1 MNLTEYVKVKYKN
14 DTQWF
19 VEEVASFPNQS
30 RIQSVIANK
39 DYLAGHHDILKRPN
53 YKYNGQ
59 VVEPR
64 RIVLN
69 LAKQILN
76 FQNAYLLK
84 NGVTITGQEDIAK
97 KFNEVSK
104 TGKYFLHNQK
114 VLDRM
119 LKFGECA
126 EYVYMEKGKIKSK
139 VIDPS
144 EYTPVFNR
152 HNQLISLIEHYVFD
166 GIQYYTV
173 YDEEKVQEWS
183 NEGGRMVLITQHASL
198 TGLPVLYVLDGEYG
212 NTDARSDLDNWK
224 TILDQ
229 MEDIVSRYTDN
240 FYKFMQPIP
249 VMVGQQLK
257 SSLDKEI
264 VGQGINLDDGA
275 DFKMVS
281 PKTDSASFKILFN
294 TLQQSL
300 LDISS
305 TPAVSM
311 GKSDISN
318 LSEVSI
324 KLLFSLADV
333 AAGINETF
341 LKRGLFDRYEKIRT
355 LLEYQ
360 GFTMTNESFYSI
372 DFVFEYNLPANQKEI
387 IDNLKT
393 LREIGGYSV
402 ESLIEKN
409 PYVKDASMELDRLAK
424 EGVTTDDTEGVNPL
438 VE

>member
-1 MNLTEYVKVKYKN
+1 MNLEEYVNVKYKN
-14 DTQWF
+14 DAHWF
-19 VEEVASFPNQS
+19 VKEVGSFANDV
-30 RIQSVIANK
+30 RIQKVIENK
-39 DYLAGHHDILKRPN
+39 AYLDGEHDILKRPN
-53 YKYNGQ
+53 FMYNGQ

-84 NGVTITGQEDIAK
+84 NGVTITGQENVAE

-114 VLDRM
+114 IFDRM
-119 LKFGECA
+119 LKFGQCA
-126 EYVYMEKGKIKSK
+126 EYVYMENGRIKSK

-152 HNQLISLIEHYVFD
+152 HNRLISLIEHYVFD

-183 NEGGRMVLITQHASL
+183 NENGRMRLIGQSASL

-212 NTDARSDLDNWK
+212 NTDAKSDLDNWK

-229 MEDIVSRYTDN
+229 MEDILSKYTDS
-240 FYKFMQPIP
+240 FYKFLNPIP
-249 VMVGQQLK
+249 VVVGQQLK
-257 SSLDKEI
+257 GSLNKEV
-264 VGQGINLDDGA
+264 VGEGINLDDGA

-281 PKTDSASFKILFN
+281 PKMDANAFKILFQ

-300 LDISS
+300 LDVSS
-305 TPAVSM
+305 TPSVSM
-311 GKSDISN
+311 GKADISN

-333 AAGINETF
+333 AAGINETY
-341 LKRGLFDRYEKIRT
+341 LKRGLFDRYEKVRA
-355 LLEYQ
+355 LLEYR
-360 GFTMTNESFYSI
+360 GFTMTDEEFYSI

-393 LREIGGYSV
+393 LREIGGYST

-409 PYVKDASMELDRLAK
+409 PYVKDKHMELDRLAIEGRANVTK
-424 EGVTTDDTEGVNPL
+424 ESIDTL